1 MKRIERGRKAEKR
14 GRRSEAF
21 AALLLMLKGYRI
33 LGRRVRTHAGEID
46 LIARAPRGPVCFVEV
61 KARGE
66 AVEAAQSLGARQRQ
80 RIGRAAMLYLGSRPG
95 LDAQGVRFDI
105 VALARTGWPSH
116 FRDVWRPE

>member
-1 MKRIERGRKAEKR
+1 MTRIERGRMAEKR

-46 LIARAPRGPVCFVEV
+46 LVARAPGGVVCFVEV

-66 AVEAAQSLGARQRQ
+66 RIEAARSVSARQQQ
-80 RIGRAAMLYLGSRPG
+80 RIGRAAMLYLGTRPG
-95 LDAQGVRFDI
+95 LDARGVRFDI
-105 VALARTGWPSH
+105 VALAKSGWPSH